1 MLIAAARIIPAPSN
15 HSGAAIVAPGFVA
28 CEAGRVTAI
37 GAGPPPG
44 RPDIEL
50 SEGILLPG
58 FVDLQ
63 VNGYFGVELEV
74 AERAGWELV
83 SRRLPET
90 GTTAFLP
97 TFVTS
102 PVEATLNTL
111 RRAAQ
116 FASDMATPDPSS
128 AGTPGARVLGIH
140 LEGPF
145 IARSRPGAHNPEWII
160 NPDPITVDALLAAGS
175 GLVKVMT
182 LAPEADGAMTAIKQ
196 LTEAGVLVSVGH
208 SDATAQQVSA
218 AAAAGARMVTHL
230 FNAQRGLHHREP
242 GVVGQAL
249 ADSRLTSSLIAD
261 LHHVFGQVAAMAFRA
276 APGRICLVTDAAAC
290 AGMPPGRYDLG
301 GEPIELAEG
310 DGTPPVRADGTLAG
324 SALRMDS
331 AVANMVAIGCGLSD
345 AVAAATRIPA
355 DLIGRPDL
363 GRITPGAEADL
374 TWLSDDLRTVATWV
388 AGRQV
393 YGPSLG

>member
-1 MLIAAARIIPAPSN
+1 MLIAAARIIPARGI
-15 HSGAAIVAPGFVA
+15 HTAAIVAPGFVA
-28 CEAGRVTAI
+28 CEAGSVTAI
-37 GAGPPPG
+37 GPGPPPR

-50 SEGILLPG
+50 REGILLPG

-63 VNGYFGVELEV
+63 VNGYFGIELGS
-74 AERAGWELV
+74 ADPAGWAFV

-102 PVEATLNTL
+102 PVEVTLAAL
-111 RRAAQ
+111 RRAAG
-116 FASDMATPDPSS
+116 FAPDIAGPDPSS
-128 AGTPGARVLGIH
+128 SGPPGARVLGIH

-145 IARSRPGAHNPEWII
+145 ISRNRPGAHNPAWII
-160 NPDPITVDALLAAGS
+160 SPDPATVDALLAAGS
-175 GLVKVMT
+175 GLVRLMT
-182 LAPEADGAMTAIKQ
+182 LAPEVDGATTAIKQ

-218 AAAAGARMVTHL
+218 AATAGARMVTHL

-249 ADSRLTSSLIAD
+249 ADNRLTSSLIAD
-261 LHHVFGQVAAMAFRA
+261 LHHVCGQVAAVAFRA

-290 AGMPPGRYDLG
+290 AGMEPGRYVLG

-310 DGTPPVRADGTLAG
+310 DGTPPVRAGGTLAG

-331 AVANMVAIGCGLSD
+331 AVANMVAIGSGLPD

-355 DLIGRPDL
+355 DLIDRSDL
-363 GRITPGAEADL
+363 GRITPGAAADL

>member
-1 MLIAAARIIPAPSN
+1 MIPTAGLDDGVLTVEAGVITRVSAGTGPAP
-15 HSGAAIVAPGFVA
+15 
-28 CEAGRVTAI
+28 
-37 GAGPPPG
+37 
-44 RPDIEL
+44 RPADM
-50 SEGILLPG
+50 LLPG
-58 FVDLQ
+58 LIDIHCHGGGGHSFATFDPAEALAAAAYHASA
-63 VNGYFGVELEV
+63 GSTGVI
-74 AERAGWELV
+74 
-83 SRRLPET
+83 
-90 GTTAFLP
+90 
-97 TFVTS
+97 
-102 PVEATLNTL
+102 
-111 RRAAQ
+111 
-116 FASDMATPDPSS
+116 ASLITATPGDLLRQVRTLAPLV
-128 AGTPGARVLGIH
+128 ADGRLLGIH

-145 IARSRPGAHNPEWII
+145 IARNRPGAHNPKWII

-175 GLVKVMT
+175 GLVRLMT
-182 LAPEADGAMTAIKQ
+182 LAPEVDGALTAIKQ
-196 LTEAGVLVSVGH
+196 LTDAGVLVSVGH

-261 LHHVFGQVAAMAFRA
+261 LHHVSGQVAAVAFRA
-276 APGRICLVTDAAAC
+276 APGRICLITDAAAC
-290 AGMPPGRYDLG
+290 AGMPQGRYVLG

-331 AVANMVAIGCGLSD
+331 AVANMVAIGGGLSD

-363 GRITPGAEADL
+363 GGITPGAAADL